1 MERILRLL
9 PIRGRILSIAALNT
23 AVVFL
28 LTLLILDGAK
38 QLNSAW
44 AELLEVRRKDQV
56 LASVGVDSARLQS
69 LIHRYFTQSDADLLV
84 QIEFTRRSLI
94 DTLSSDDNQSD
105 IGSSSRELATYTNR
119 LITGFEHLRAVRQRI
134 SQIYDG
140 EVLQLSREISSLY
153 AILESTLRGN
163 TGLIVPALSKSR
175 DTFSNVLVAANGYY
189 LTFSANS
196 AQEAFSGIES
206 IEQTLPVMRDLAD
219 TDLQRNSLN
228 ALQDRVNELRTSLLR
243 LSSAFDEQSTLL
255 REDVDRSQQ
264 SMSVAAAALSREIK
278 AREVQVQDQLDRT
291 LNRVYW
297 QVAALATG
305 ALIIIALIGLAIA
318 RSINGPLDRLM
329 ASMDEIVSGHLDLSV
344 QDLGATDELGSMAR
358 TMEIFRRNAIAKRLA
373 EDEVRASHARI
384 ESAYAELRQ
393 TQKSLVESEKLAAL
407 GGLVAGVAHEVNNP
421 VGISITVASTLAKRI
436 AGFEKELREA
446 PLRRSR
452 LTDFV
457 HSSKDAAD
465 QLVAN
470 LTRAGELIRSFKQVA
485 ADRSHA
491 ERRTFD
497 LLATTREIIASLKPS
512 LSKRE
517 ISLNVDGVEG
527 LTMDS
532 YPGLVGQVLTNLFL
546 NAVAHAFAEAGGG
559 SIDVRVCDDGPSHAL
574 IEFRDDGKGM
584 DEATRKRAF
593 DPFFTTTRGT
603 GGTGL
608 GLHIAYSA
616 VTQQLGGSIS
626 LDSSPQLGT
635 SFKIHLPRV
644 APHIADQRA

>member
-23 AVVFL
+23 AVVFF

-94 DTLSSDDNQSD
+94 ETLASSDNPSD

-119 LITGFEHLRAVRQRI
+119 LITGFERLRSVRQRI
-134 SQIYDG
+134 SEIYDG
-140 EVLQLSREISSLY
+140 EVLKLSREIASLY

-175 DTFSNVLVAANGYY
+175 ETFSNVLVAANGYY

-206 IEQTLPVMRDLAD
+206 IERTLPVMRDLAD
-219 TDLQRNSLN
+219 SDLQRNSLQ
-228 ALQDRVNELRTSLLR
+228 ALEDRINELRTSLLR

-264 SMSVAAAALSREIK
+264 SMSVAAAQLSREIK
-278 AREVQVQDQLDRT
+278 AREVQVQDQLDLT
-291 LNRVYW
+291 LSRVYW
-297 QVAALATG
+297 QIAVLATG
-305 ALIIIALIGLAIA
+305 ALIVIAIIGTAIA
-318 RSINGPLDRLM
+318 RSISGPLDRLM
-329 ASMDEIVSGHLDLSV
+329 ASMDEIVSGHLHLTV
-344 QDLGATDELGSMAR
+344 QEIGAPDELGTMAR
-358 TMEIFRRNAIAKRLA
+358 AMEIFRRNAIAKRLA

-384 ESAYAELRQ
+384 EAAYAELRQ
-393 TQKSLVESEKLAAL
+393 TQQSLVESEKLAAL

-436 AGFEKELREA
+436 SDFEKEVQDA

-452 LTDFV
+452 LNEFT
-457 HSSKDAAD
+457 HSSKDAAE

-470 LTRAGELIRSFKQVA
+470 LTRAGDLIRSFKQVA

-497 LLATTREIIASLKPS
+497 LLATTYEIIASLKPS

-517 ISLNVDGVEG
+517 ISLNVDGDEG
-527 LTMDS
+527 IVMDS

-546 NAVAHAFAEAGGG
+546 NALAHAFADGASGA
-559 SIDVRVCDDGPSHAL
+559 ITVRIQSDGPAHASIL
-574 IEFRDDGKGM
+574 FRDNGKGM

-616 VTQQLGGSIS
+616 ITQQLGGTIS
-626 LDSSPQLGT
+626 LDSDPKTGT
-635 SFKIHLPRV
+635 SFRIHLPRV
-644 APHIADQRA
+644 APHPDDLLS